1 MATTI
6 FESSSLSVHAEL
18 RNRVSE
24 YFKNADVKSTGNG
37 ALYLKAVILFGALF
51 GLYIHL
57 VFFTPVIW
65 LACLEC
71 MLLGIVTAGIG
82 FNVMHDGAHGSFSN
96 NPAVNKVAAFTL
108 DFLGGSSFMW
118 NNKHNIIH
126 HTFTNIDG
134 VDDDIEARPFLRFAP
149 TQKKLAFHK
158 FQHYYFWFFYALLYL
173 FWVFFTDYRKYFTG
187 KVGTVPIK
195 KLSTLDHIL
204 FWGFKL
210 FYIGVYIALPIYMVG
225 FTPWLIGFL
234 LYTCTSGL
242 VLSIVFQLAHTV
254 EETAFPQAVM
264 PANKIEDE
272 WALHQL
278 KTTANFAT
286 NNKLITWYV
295 GGLNFQIEHH
305 LFPKIS
311 HAHYPTIS
319 KIVKKACKDL
329 GVPYIE
335 HRRMRQSVASHI
347 QHLKKMGTVE
357 YQQEAA

>member
-1 MATTI
+1 MATPK
-6 FESSSLSVHAEL
+6 FAASSLSVHAEL

-71 MLLGIVTAGIG
+71 LLLGIVTAGIG

-335 HRRMRQSVASHI
+335 HRRMRQAVASHI

>member
-1 MATTI
+1 MATPK
-6 FESSSLSVHAEL
+6 FASSSLSVHTEL

-24 YFKNADVKSTGNG
+24 YFKNADVKSTGNA
-37 ALYLKAVILFGALF
+37 ALYTKAVILFSLLF

-57 VFFTPVIW
+57 VFFTPAAW
-65 LACLEC
+65 LGILEC
-71 MLLGIVTAGIG
+71 MLLGLVTAGIG

-96 NPAVNKVAAFTL
+96 NPTVNRIAAYTL

-118 NNKHNIIH
+118 NNKHNIVH
-126 HTFTNIDG
+126 HTYTNIDG
-134 VDDDIEARPFLRFAP
+134 VDDDIEARPFLRLAP
-149 TQKKLAFHK
+149 TQKRYKAHK
-158 FQHYYFWFFYALLYL
+158 YQHYYFWALYSLLYL

-187 KVGTVPIK
+187 AVGSVPIK
-195 KLSTLDHIL
+195 KLKPIDHIL
-204 FWGFKL
+204 FWGFKV
-210 FYIGVYIALPIYMVG
+210 FYIGVYVALPIYMVG
-225 FTPWLIGFL
+225 FMPWLVGFL
-234 LYTCTSGL
+234 AYTCTGGF

-254 EETAFPQAVM
+254 EETSFPEAQM
-264 PANKIEDE
+264 PANKMEDE

-311 HAHYPTIS
+311 HAHYPHIS
-319 KIVKKACKDL
+319 KIVKQACKDM

-335 HRRMRQSVASHI
+335 HKWMLHAVSSHI
-347 QHLKKMGTVE
+347 SHLKKMGSAETI
-357 YQQEAA
+357 AA